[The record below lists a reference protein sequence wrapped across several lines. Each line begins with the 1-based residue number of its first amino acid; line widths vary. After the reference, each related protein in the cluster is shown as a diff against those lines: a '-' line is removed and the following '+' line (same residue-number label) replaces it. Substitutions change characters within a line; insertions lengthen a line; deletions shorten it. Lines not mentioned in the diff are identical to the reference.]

1 MSDRFAR
8 EVIAGG
14 GSTAIVSAMLN
25 PVDVVKT
32 RRQLEAFR
40 STTAIEIVKSI
51 YREGG
56 VVALWRPGLIASCS
70 REMVYSGCTKGLYP
84 HVRTML
90 AGGDAAEPT
99 LPVRV
104 AAASC
109 TGFLGSLGANAF
121 DVVKIRQFA
130 TGASDGLGNAM
141 LHVIRTEGLVSGLL
155 LRGASASA
163 PRGASI
169 AVGEVTTYDQTKS
182 YLRRH
187 YEDGFG
193 LHVVT
198 SLITG
203 VVATTVAAPF
213 DLLKSRVMA
222 SSNPTDGFVSVLARL
237 LRHEGPLALF
247 NGWWPTYLRLV
258 RTPFSPFRCSRR
270 CARGSGSSICD
281 SVFTHS
287 CAPLQVE
294 YQMESTSAVRPE
306 LFEFT
311 CGLSARRV
319 SHTKPQTTGTFS
331 LSDLVL
337 VLPSTY
343 HILHPRSPSAT
354 ANSELAIVHPATRLG
369 TVDHS

>member
-1 MSDRFAR
+1 MSAKGHGR
-8 EVIAGG
+8 EVLAGG
-14 GSTAIVSAMLN
+14 GSTAIVSAVLN

-32 RRQLEAFR
+32 RRQLERFR
-40 STTAIEIVKSI
+40 STTAIDIAKSI

-56 VVALWRPGLIASCS
+56 VVALWRPGLVASCS

-84 HVRTML
+84 QVRRFL
-90 AGGDAAEPT
+90 AGDESQPT
-99 LPVRV
+99 LPIRV

-109 TGFLGSLGANAF
+109 TGFLGSIGANAF

-130 TGASDGLGNAM
+130 SGTSESMGSAM
-141 LHVIRTEGLVSGLL
+141 LDVVRTEGLVRGLL

-182 YLRRH
+182 YLCQH

-222 SSNPTDGFVSVLARL
+222 STNPADGFVEVLARL

-247 NGWWPTYLRLV
+247 NGWWPTYLRLGPHAIL
-258 RTPFSPFRCSRR
+258 TFP
-270 CARGSGSSICD
+270 
-281 SVFTHS
+281 
-287 CAPLQVE
+287 
-294 YQMESTSAVRPE
+294 
-306 LFEFT
+306 LFEAMRRAL
-311 CGLSARRV
+311 GLDY
-319 SHTKPQTTGTFS
+319 
-331 LSDLVL
+331 L
-337 VLPSTY
+337 
-343 HILHPRSPSAT
+343 
-354 ANSELAIVHPATRLG
+354 
-369 TVDHS
+369 

>member
-1 MSDRFAR
+1 MIIGAVWRCRAVCLPFGFLFGHSTHCRSLPRLCSCAPCGPWSYHFNPRESLCHAYEPAGKKMSDRFAR

-163 PRGASI
+163 PRGAAI

-247 NGWWPTYLRLV
+247 NGWGPTYLRLGPHAIL
-258 RTPFSPFRCSRR
+258 TFP
-270 CARGSGSSICD
+270 
-281 SVFTHS
+281 
-287 CAPLQVE
+287 
-294 YQMESTSAVRPE
+294 
-306 LFEFT
+306 LFEAMRSWL
-311 CGLSARRV
+311 GLEY
-319 SHTKPQTTGTFS
+319 
-331 LSDLVL
+331 L
-337 VLPSTY
+337 
-343 HILHPRSPSAT
+343 
-354 ANSELAIVHPATRLG
+354 
-369 TVDHS
+369 